1 MGVRIG
7 ARQGYNRR
15 GSQTTGSRLH
25 TRSILSRL
33 AGQRG
38 DGQEGQQKVED
49 VCRLHGLKQG
59 MPQNSIA
66 KH

>member
-7 ARQGYNRR
+7 VRQCYNRR

-33 AGQRG
+33 TGQRG

-49 VCRLHGLKQG
+49 VCGLHGLKQG

-66 KH
+66 RH